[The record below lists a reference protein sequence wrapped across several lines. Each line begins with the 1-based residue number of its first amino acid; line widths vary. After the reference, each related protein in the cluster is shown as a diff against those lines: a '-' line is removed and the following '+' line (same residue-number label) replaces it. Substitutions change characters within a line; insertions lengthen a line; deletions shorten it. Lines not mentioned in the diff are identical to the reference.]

1 MKTGK
6 ILDPI
11 HGTIGITEIEKY
23 IINQSIFARLRKVKQ
38 NTLLNLVFPGA
49 NHTRFEHSI
58 GVMHISE
65 QIFNRSNENFK
76 ISCAKNE
83 KYGIK
88 NKLYISISDLIEKD
102 SDTNIDTI
110 VQELRLA
117 ALLHDVG
124 HGPTSHKFDHFTISG
139 EELLNILK
147 GEEIFN
153 KYLNYFD
160 AFLTKEGK
168 DKKIEHELVSIVFL
182 IELLENLK
190 IEQRFSKFSLEVI
203 KKIKIENIIKMI
215 DPEFLPDH
223 KIKIN
228 SIDCSDYFNSII
240 SSFPIDADRMDYM
253 LRDTFYTGVSYGLY
267 DADRILMSVVPV
279 KFIDIV
285 EKEGDSKEIE
295 KITLGIKKSGL
306 ESIIRFVQS
315 RNHLYNQIYFHKTNA
330 STNAMLD
337 FIFRNLDKQ
346 HKSVIEASNYTAY
359 KNFYIK
365 NSDEFFLENTL
376 KNCLDKDECDVNGK
390 GCPESDVLDELL
402 QRKLFK
408 RIYEQEDKYFE
419 LSGNI
424 KNPRS
429 DQEIKDFVKREKF
442 NKDKFEAVKLELEQD
457 NIYIQEHSCD
467 NLGLKGHLKSKIVI
481 VGKDEGNAPEIFKN
495 WDEID
500 AEFIRMNDS
509 NVMTKRIYMRST
521 FTKAEEYKAMRK
533 IALDKLEKAD
543 LI

>member
-23 IINQSIFARLRKVKQ
+23 IINQPIFGRLRKVKQ

-76 ISCAKNE
+76 ISSAKNE
-83 KYGIK
+83 KYNIK
-88 NKLYISISDLIEKD
+88 NQLYISISDLIEKD
-102 SDTNIDTI
+102 SETNLDTI

-124 HGPTSHKFDHFTISG
+124 HGPTSHKFDAFTITG
-139 EELLNILK
+139 EKLLEILK
-147 GEEIFN
+147 GEKIFDQ
-153 KYLNYFD
+153 YINYFTVY
-160 AFLTKEGK
+160 LTKEGR
-168 DKKIEHELVSIVFL
+168 DNKIEHELVSIVFL

-190 IEQRFSKFSLEVI
+190 IEKRFSKFSLDVI
-203 KKIKIENIIKMI
+203 DRINIKNIIKMI
-215 DPEFLPDH
+215 DPEFLPGYE
-223 KIKIN
+223 ISIN
-228 SIDCSDYFNSII
+228 EINCSDYFNSII

-279 KFIDIV
+279 KIN
-285 EKEGDSKEIE
+285 SA

-306 ESIIRFVQS
+306 ESIVRFVQS

-337 FIFRNLDKQ
+337 FIFRNLDKKG
-346 HKSVIEASNYTAY
+346 KSVIEVDNYVDY
-359 KNFYIK
+359 KKFYIE

-376 KNCLDKDECDVNGK
+376 KKCLANDGCDVSGI
-390 GCPESDVLDELL
+390 GCSESDVLDELL
-402 QRKLFK
+402 ERKLFK
-408 RIYEQEDKYFE
+408 RIFEQDDKYFDISKINTDE
-419 LSGNI
+419 NSSSF
-424 KNPRS
+424 NP
-429 DQEIKDFVKREKF
+429 EE
-442 NKDKFEAVKLELEQD
+442 FETVKLELEQD
-457 NIYIQEHSCD
+457 NIYIQEHSCY

-481 VGKDEGNAPEIFKN
+481 VGKDEGNDPEIFKN
-495 WDEID
+495 WDKIN

-509 NVMTKRIYMRST
+509 NVMAKRIYMRST
-521 FTKAEEYKAMRK
+521 FTTAEEYQAMKK
-533 IALDKLEKAD
+533 IALDKLKEAE

>member
-23 IINQSIFARLRKVKQ
+23 IINKPIFGRLRKVKQ
-38 NTLLNLVFPGA
+38 NTLLNLIFPGA

-65 QIFNRSNENFK
+65 QIFNRSNENFD
-76 ISCAKNE
+76 ISSSKNR
-83 KYGIK
+83 KYNIQNRLYVSIAELI
-88 NKLYISISDLIEKD
+88 NKDPK
-102 SDTNIDTI
+102 TNIDTV

-147 GEEIFN
+147 DSKIFN

-182 IELLENLK
+182 IELLEELK
-190 IEQRFSKFSLEVI
+190 IEPRFSEFSLDVI
-203 KKIKIENIIKMI
+203 KNIKIENIIKMI
-215 DPEFLPDH
+215 DPQFLPNH
-223 KIKIN
+223 IIEIN
-228 SIDCSDYFNSII
+228 GVDCSDYFNSII

-279 KFIDIV
+279 KFIDIE
-285 EKEGDSKEIE
+285 EKNGKKEKVE

-306 ESIIRFVQS
+306 ESIIRFIQS

-330 STNAMLD
+330 ATNAMLD
-337 FIFRNLDKQ
+337 FIFRNLDEKD
-346 HKSVIEASNYTAY
+346 KSVIEVSNYTNY
-359 KNFYIK
+359 KKFYIK

-376 KNCLDKDECDVNGK
+376 KDSLANNGCGIDRQ
-390 GCPESDVLDELL
+390 GCVESEVLDELL
-402 QRKLFK
+402 ERKLFK
-408 RIYEQEDKYFE
+408 RIYEQEDKYF
-419 LSGNI
+419 
-424 KNPRS
+424 
-429 DQEIKDFVKREKF
+429 DFSSIDTDKKSTKF
-442 NKDKFEAVKLELEQD
+442 NSDDFKKVKEDLEKQD
-457 NIYIQEHSCD
+457 IFIQEHTCI
-467 NLGLKGHLKSKIVI
+467 NCGLKGHKKSKILI
-481 VGKDEGNAPEIFKN
+481 VGKDEDNDLEIFKN
-495 WDEID
+495 WDEVN
-500 AEFIRMNDS
+500 AEFIRMNNS
-509 NVMTKRIYMRST
+509 NVITKRIYMRNT
-521 FTKAEEYKAMRK
+521 FTTAEKYLKNKK
-533 IALDKLEKAD
+533 IALDKLKEAK

>member
-23 IINQSIFARLRKVKQ
+23 IINQPIFGRLRKVKQ

-65 QIFNRSNENFK
+65 QIFNSSNENFK
-76 ISCAKNE
+76 ISSAKNE
-83 KYGIK
+83 KYDIEH
-88 NKLYISISDLIEKD
+88 KLYLSLSDLIEAD
-102 SDTNIDTI
+102 SETNLVTI

-124 HGPTSHKFDHFTISG
+124 HGPTSHKFDHFTITG
-139 EELLNILK
+139 KELLNILN

-153 KYLNYFD
+153 DYLDYFK
-160 AFLTKEGK
+160 AFLTE
-168 DKKIEHELVSIVFL
+168 DVMNEKIEHELVSIVFI
-182 IELLENLK
+182 IELLEKLK
-190 IEQRFSKFSLEVI
+190 SEELFTKFSLGVI
-203 KKIKIENIIKMI
+203 KNIKIENIIKMI

-223 KIKIN
+223 EIIIN
-228 SIDCSDYFNSII
+228 GINCSDYFNSII

-267 DADRILMSVVPV
+267 DVDRILMSVVPV
-279 KFIDIV
+279 KFIDTV
-285 EKEGDSKEIE
+285 KKDGEEKKVE
-295 KITLGIKKSGL
+295 KITLGIKRSGL
-306 ESIIRFVQS
+306 ESIIRFIQS

-337 FIFRNLDKQ
+337 FIFRNLDEQK
-346 HKSVIEASNYTAY
+346 KSVIEVSNYADY
-359 KNFYIK
+359 KKFYIK

-376 KNCLDKDECDVNGK
+376 KNCLDKDGCDVNGK
-390 GCPESDVLDELL
+390 GCPESKVLDELL
-402 QRKLFK
+402 ERKLFK
-408 RIYEQEDKYFE
+408 RIYEQEDKYFD
-419 LSGNI
+419 LSSIGAD
-424 KNPRS
+424 KKS
-429 DQEIKDFVKREKF
+429 TKF
-442 NKDKFEAVKLELEQD
+442 NSDDFKKVKEELEKQ
-457 NIYIQEHSCD
+457 NIFIQEHTCM
-467 NLGLKGHLKSKIVI
+467 NYGLKGYSKSKIVI
-481 VGKDEGNAPEIFKN
+481 VGKDEGNDPEISKN
-495 WDEID
+495 WDEINL
-500 AEFIRMNDS
+500 EFIRINDS

-521 FTKAEEYKAMRK
+521 FTTAEEYLKNKK
-533 IALDKLEKAD
+533 IALDKLKEVE